1 MQNPIKMDDSG
12 SPHDLGKLGK
22 PACGQ
27 PTSQVPQANFANFPW
42 FHPTSA
48 AASLKTPPVSPA
60 QRLSKAFA
68 AQRISSTSELAV
80 MHASKAPAQPASQ
93 RKKVAQLGEDF
104 LAYMIICMCIYIYIM
119 YIYMYIMY
127 IYMYIMYIY
136 ICILCIYICV
146 YYVYIYM
153 YIYIC
158 IYIYVY
164 IIYICIYIIYIC
176 IYINI
181 YIWSYMYIIVD
192 RNQNVS
198 HLTFLL
204 RDAPFSTGK
213 SLI

>member
-104 LAYMIICMCIYIYIM
+104 LAYMIICMCIYIYI
-119 YIYMYIMY
+119 
-127 IYMYIMYIY
+127 
-136 ICILCIYICV
+136 LCIYIYV

-153 YIYIC
+153 YILCIYICVC
-158 IYIYVY
+158 IYIYMY
-164 IIYICIYIIYIC
+164 ILYIYMYIYYIYIC

-181 YIWSYMYIIVD
+181 YIYDHICI
-192 RNQNVS
+192 
-198 HLTFLL
+198 
-204 RDAPFSTGK
+204 
-213 SLI
+213 

>member
-119 YIYMYIMY
+119 YIY
-127 IYMYIMYIY
+127 
-136 ICILCIYICV
+136 ICILCIYIYICI
-146 YYVYIYM
+146 YYVYIY
-153 YIYIC
+153 IYVC
-158 IYIYVY
+158 MYIYVY
-164 IIYICIYIIYIC
+164 IIYIYIYV
-176 IYINI
+176 YINI
-181 YIWSYMYIIVD
+181 YIYIYMYI
-192 RNQNVS
+192 
-198 HLTFLL
+198 
-204 RDAPFSTGK
+204 
-213 SLI
+213 

>member
-1 MQNPIKMDDSG
+1 MSEKPRTGAFRKWMIPKKGWFIMQNPIKMDDSG

-104 LAYMIICMCIYIYIM
+104 LAYMIICMCIYIYT
-119 YIYMYIMY
+119 YIYYVYI
-127 IYMYIMYIY
+127 YIY
-136 ICILCIYICV
+136 ICILC
-146 YYVYIYM
+146 VYIYM
-153 YIYIC
+153 YILCIYMCILCIYIC
-158 IYIYVY
+158 IYIYIYVY
-164 IIYICIYIIYIC
+164 YIYMYIYMYIIYIYICIYIIYMYIYIYDHIC
-176 IYINI
+176 I
-181 YIWSYMYIIVD
+181 
-192 RNQNVS
+192 
-198 HLTFLL
+198 
-204 RDAPFSTGK
+204 
-213 SLI
+213 

>member
-104 LAYMIICMCIYIYIM
+104 LAYMIICMCIYIYI
-119 YIYMYIMY
+119 YIYIYMY

-136 ICILCIYICV
+136 ICVYIMCIYIYV
-146 YYVYIYM
+146 YYVYICVYV
-153 YIYIC
+153 YIC
-158 IYIYVY
+158 IYIY
-164 IIYICIYIIYIC
+164 IYIYIYV
-176 IYINI
+176 YINI
-181 YIWSYMYIIVD
+181 YIYMYI
-192 RNQNVS
+192 
-198 HLTFLL
+198 
-204 RDAPFSTGK
+204 
-213 SLI
+213 